1 MKQYVLSDVL
11 EIISGG
17 TPKTSVAEYWNGVI
31 PWLSV
36 KDFNNNQRYVY
47 KTEKTITEA
56 GLKNSATTLLRKGD
70 IILSARGTVG
80 EMATIPFPMAF
91 NQSCYGLRAK
101 HEFITD
107 DFLYYLLKC
116 NISSFKKISHGSVF
130 DTITKDTFNNIT
142 VCLPELDTQKK
153 IASMLSALDSKI
165 EQNTAINNN
174 LEQQA
179 QALFKSWF
187 IDFEPFGGTMPDDW
201 EERALTDIPYFTLLK
216 PGISSFDGEKYYVAT
231 ADADEDGI
239 TNKTT
244 FVTMQNKPSRANMQP
259 LVDSV
264 WFAKMKN
271 SRKNILINELWAE
284 EIHKFI
290 LSTGFYGFACQP
302 NTLYFL
308 WCFVASDAFD
318 EMKNNLCNGTTMEA
332 INNDGLG
339 QITLTVPPLEI
350 IQKFNDT
357 VSAMFKQISQN
368 KFENEHLAA
377 VRDVLLPKLMSGEID
392 VSKVDISDPGCLDKS
407 LFIVVLD
414 KFEKMVF
421 ILYNSKKRNSYVQN
435 IKIRLCFRNKMSEC
449 VMVQE
454 VPQRVTAGNEPGSAG
469 SWNRN
474 RNACSEQIP
483 WWGRHQC
490 YAMGL

>member
-1 MKQYVLSDVL
+1 M
-11 EIISGG
+11 E
-17 TPKTSVAEYWNGVI
+17 
-31 PWLSV
+31 
-36 KDFNNNQRYVY
+36 Y
-47 KTEKTITEA
+47 KTVKLSELLVNFDSKRIPLSSRERAQKQGKYPYYGATSILDYVDEYLFDGSYILLGEDGTVMNPDGSPVLQRVSGKFWLNNHA
-56 GLKNSATTLLRKGD
+56 HILKN
-70 IILSARGTVG
+70 
-80 EMATIPFPMAF
+80 
-91 NQSCYGLRAK
+91 
-101 HEFITD
+101 TD
-107 DFLYYLLKC
+107 KVDFDFLYYLLK
-116 NISSFKKISHGSVF
+116 NTKVTGAVTGAVQPKISQKNLYAIEA
-130 DTITKDTFNNIT
+130 TIPTS
-142 VCLPELDTQKK
+142 LETQKQ
-153 IASMLSALDSKI
+153 IAAYLLALDNKI
-165 EQNTAINNN
+165 SLNTAINNN

-377 VRDVLLPKLMSGEID
+377 VRDVLLPKLMNGEID
-392 VSKVDISDPGCLDKS
+392 VSKVDISDPTCLDKS
-407 LFIVVLD
+407 LF
-414 KFEKMVF
+414 
-421 ILYNSKKRNSYVQN
+421 
-435 IKIRLCFRNKMSEC
+435 NKESE
-449 VMVQE
+449 
-454 VPQRVTAGNEPGSAG
+454 
-469 SWNRN
+469 
-474 RNACSEQIP
+474 
-483 WWGRHQC
+483 
-490 YAMGL
+490 